1 MKKVF
6 IFLFAVMMSVS
17 MSAEVLFTEDFTAGI
32 GTSVESNNGWF
43 TPYDGASGVSITN
56 GLEFPDYVMSG
67 VGNAVLLDGN
77 CGQYQPHHSFA
88 EVSQGS
94 VYVSFM
100 FQPFVVGKAGWFFC
114 LRDAYSQST
123 FNYVARIHLSAD
135 GLLGLRFYKTAEAVF
150 DETMPLDGQNT
161 YLVVLK
167 YTIVEG
173 TTTIKYRSTPSI
185 LCLLPNLPRRLSVRS
200 PMPKPRTSVRKTSSC
215 AHSMPTHGWYSMV
228 SALPPRGRKPSPHLL
243 RLLRLFRTPN
253 RRTSSAITSLV
264 NPYQIPIMG
273 LLYKGGS
280 KYRRMRIFSL

>member
-1 MKKVF
+1 
-6 IFLFAVMMSVS
+6 MMSVS
-17 MSAEVLFTEDFTAGI
+17 MSAEVLFSEDFSAGV
-32 GTSVESNNGWF
+32 GTLVESNNGWF
-43 TPYDGASGVSITN
+43 TPYGSASGVSITN

-77 CGQYQPHHSFA
+77 CGQYQPHHTFA

-94 VYVSFM
+94 VYVAFM
-100 FQPFVVGKAGWFFC
+100 FQPSVVAKAGWFFC

-173 TTTIKYRSTPSI
+173 DHNDQISLYAFDTMPAAEPATPLVGPLTDAQAPDICPQNIVLRAFDANSWLVLDGIRVATTWQEAVA
-185 LCLLPNLPRRLSVRS
+185 RLS
-200 PMPKPRTSVRKTSSC
+200 T
-215 AHSMPTHGWYSMV
+215 
-228 SALPPRGRKPSPHLL
+228 ALPKVQDNVYLNQSYNLL
-243 RLLRLFRTPN
+243 GMPV
-253 RRTSSAITSLV
+253 SSAYRGIV
-264 NPYQIPIMG
+264 IRNGQ
-273 LLYKGGS
+273 
-280 KYRRMRIFSL
+280 KYVQ

>member
-1 MKKVF
+1 MKKVL
-6 IFLFAVMMSVS
+6 ILLFAVMMSVS
-17 MSAEVLFTEDFTAGI
+17 MSAEVLFSEDFSAGV
-32 GTSVESNNGWF
+32 GTLVESNNGWF

-56 GLEFPDYVMSG
+56 GLEFPGYVMSG

-77 CGQYQPHHSFA
+77 CGQYQPHHTFA

-94 VYVSFM
+94 VYVAFM
-100 FQPFVVGKAGWFFC
+100 FQPSAVAKAGWFFC

-173 TTTIKYRSTPSI
+173 DHNDQISLYAFDTMPAAEPATPLVGPLTDAQASDICPQNIVLRAFDANSWLVLDGIRVATT
-185 LCLLPNLPRRLSVRS
+185 
-200 PMPKPRTSVRKTSSC
+200 
-215 AHSMPTHGWYSMV
+215 
-228 SALPPRGRKPSPHLL
+228 
-243 RLLRLFRTPN
+243 
-253 RRTSSAITSLV
+253 
-264 NPYQIPIMG
+264 
-273 LLYKGGS
+273 
-280 KYRRMRIFSL
+280 

>member
-1 MKKVF
+1 
-6 IFLFAVMMSVS
+6 MMSVS

-32 GTSVESNNGWF
+32 GTPVESNNGWF

-67 VGNAVLLDGN
+67 VGNAVLLNGN

-94 VYVSFM
+94 VYVAFM
-100 FQPFVVGKAGWFFC
+100 FQPSVVGKAGWFFC

-135 GLLGLRFYKTAEAVF
+135 GLLGLRFYKTADTVF

-167 YTIVEG
+167 YTIIEG
-173 TTTIKYRSTPSI
+173 DHNDQISLYAFDTMPAAEPATPLVGPLTDAQAQDICPQNIVLRAFDADSWLVLDGIRVATTWQEAVA
-185 LCLLPNLPRRLSVRS
+185 RLS
-200 PMPKPRTSVRKTSSC
+200 T
-215 AHSMPTHGWYSMV
+215 
-228 SALPPRGRKPSPHLL
+228 ALPKVQDNVYLNQSYNLL
-243 RLLRLFRTPN
+243 GMPL
-253 RRTSSAITSLV
+253 SSAYRGIV
-264 NPYQIPIMG
+264 IRNGQ
-273 LLYKGGS
+273 
-280 KYRRMRIFSL
+280 KYVQ

>member
-6 IFLFAVMMSVS
+6 MLLFAVMMSVS
-17 MSAEVLFTEDFTAGI
+17 MSAEVLFSEDFSAGV
-32 GTSVESNNGWF
+32 GTLVENNNGWF

-56 GLEFPDYVMSG
+56 GLEFPGYVMSG

-77 CGQYQPHHSFA
+77 CGQYQPHHTFA

-94 VYVSFM
+94 VYVAFM
-100 FQPFVVGKAGWFFC
+100 FQPSAVAKAGWFFC

-135 GLLGLRFYKTAEAVF
+135 GLLGLRFYKTADTVF

-173 TTTIKYRSTPSI
+173 DHNDQISLYAFDTMPAAEPATPLVGPLTDAQAQDICPQNIVLRAFDADSWLVLDGIRVATTWQEAVA
-185 LCLLPNLPRRLSVRS
+185 RLS
-200 PMPKPRTSVRKTSSC
+200 T
-215 AHSMPTHGWYSMV
+215 
-228 SALPPRGRKPSPHLL
+228 ALPKVQDNVYLNQSYNLL
-243 RLLRLFRTPN
+243 GMPV
-253 RRTSSAITSLV
+253 SSAYRGIV
-264 NPYQIPIMG
+264 IRNGQ
-273 LLYKGGS
+273 
-280 KYRRMRIFSL
+280 KYVQ

>member
-1 MKKVF
+1 
-6 IFLFAVMMSVS
+6 MMSVS

-32 GTSVESNNGWF
+32 GTPVESNNGWF
-43 TPYDGASGVSITN
+43 TPYNGASGVSITN

-88 EVSQGS
+88 EVSQGT
-94 VYVSFM
+94 VYVAFM
-100 FQPFVVGKAGWFFC
+100 FQPSVVAKAGWFFC

-135 GLLGLRFYKTAEAVF
+135 GLLGLRFYKTADAVF

-173 TTTIKYRSTPSI
+173 DHNDQISLYAFDTMPAAEPATPLVGPLTDAQAPDICPQNIVLRAFDADSWLVLDGIRVATTWQEAVALQPTA
-185 LCLLPNLPRRLSVRS
+185 LPNNTMQSADNQFYTILGLPV
-200 PMPKPRTSVRKTSSC
+200 P
-215 AHSMPTHGWYSMV
+215 AHYQGIVIQNGHKY
-228 SALPPRGRKPSPHLL
+228 L
-243 RLLRLFRTPN
+243 R
-253 RRTSSAITSLV
+253 
-264 NPYQIPIMG
+264 
-273 LLYKGGS
+273 
-280 KYRRMRIFSL
+280 

>member
-1 MKKVF
+1 ML
-6 IFLFAVMMSVS
+6 LFAVMMSVS
-17 MSAEVLFTEDFTAGI
+17 MSAEVLFSEEFSVGV
-32 GTSVESNNGWF
+32 GTLVESNNGWF

-67 VGNAVLLDGN
+67 VGNAVLLNGN

-135 GLLGLRFYKTAEAVF
+135 GLLGLRFYKTAEAGF

-173 TTTIKYRSTPSI
+173 DHNDQISLYAFDTMPAAEPVTPLVGPLTDAQAPDICPQNIVLRAFDADSWFVLDGIRVATTWQEAVAALT
-185 LCLLPNLPRRLSVRS
+185 
-200 PMPKPRTSVRKTSSC
+200 
-215 AHSMPTHGWYSMV
+215 
-228 SALPPRGRKPSPHLL
+228 SALTTVSDTQSTDTQCYNILGQPVSDSYHG
-243 RLLRLFRTPN
+243 
-253 RRTSSAITSLV
+253 LV
-264 NPYQIPIMG
+264 IQR
-273 LLYKGGS
+273 GS

>member
-17 MSAEVLFTEDFTAGI
+17 MSAEVLFTEDFSAGV
-32 GTSVESNNGWF
+32 GALVESNNGWF

-56 GLEFPDYVMSG
+56 GLEFPGYVMSG

-94 VYVSFM
+94 VYVAFM
-100 FQPFVVGKAGWFFC
+100 FQPSVVGKAGWFFC

-135 GLLGLRFYKTAEAVF
+135 GLLGLRFYKTADPVF

-173 TTTIKYRSTPSI
+173 DHNDQISLYAFDTMPAAEPATPLVGPLTDAQAPDIDPQNIVLRAFDADSWLVLDGIRVATTWQEAVALQPTA
-185 LCLLPNLPRRLSVRS
+185 LPNNTMQSADNQSHTILGLPV
-200 PMPKPRTSVRKTSSC
+200 P
-215 AHSMPTHGWYSMV
+215 AHYQGIVIQNGHKY
-228 SALPPRGRKPSPHLL
+228 L
-243 RLLRLFRTPN
+243 R
-253 RRTSSAITSLV
+253 
-264 NPYQIPIMG
+264 
-273 LLYKGGS
+273 
-280 KYRRMRIFSL
+280 